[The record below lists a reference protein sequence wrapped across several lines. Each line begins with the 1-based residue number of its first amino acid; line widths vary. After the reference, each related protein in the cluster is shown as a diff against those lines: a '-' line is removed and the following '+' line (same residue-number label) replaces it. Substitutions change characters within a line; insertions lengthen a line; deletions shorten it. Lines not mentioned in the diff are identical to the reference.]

1 MIKNKK
7 TAFVL
12 YVVLFLL
19 FWNVLE
25 YIYSVLI
32 TQQPYQLVLG
42 TDMGL
47 PVILALTSG
56 YIFFLR
62 NKSE

>member
-32 TQQPYQLVLG
+32 TQQPYYFTPG

-47 PVILALTSG
+47 PVILALISG